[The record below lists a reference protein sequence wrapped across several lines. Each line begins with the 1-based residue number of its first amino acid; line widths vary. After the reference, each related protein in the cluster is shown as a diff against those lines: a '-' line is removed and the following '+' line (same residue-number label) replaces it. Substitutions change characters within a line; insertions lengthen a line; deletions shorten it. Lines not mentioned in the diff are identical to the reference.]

1 MRRHRIQRLAVICG
15 ALSLTAIACESA
27 RAQGAPIN
35 SQTRKALNFYGG
47 RSAYNTLNEM
57 PRRTPIQPATYGP
70 LSHNGKPFQAAS
82 TGPTISPY
90 LNLFRDESENG
101 ESLPSYFSLV
111 RPQMEQQAA
120 NQQQQRE
127 IANLQR
133 QVQGG
138 AQARAAST
146 PGAGVPSRFMDT
158 AQFYG
163 GWQR

>member
-1 MRRHRIQRLAVICG
+1 MRRSFVRYSAVALG
-15 ALSLTAIACESA
+15 ALVVIAIACESA
-27 RAQGAPIN
+27 RAQGAPIS

-47 RSAYNTLNEM
+47 QSAYSTLSEM

-90 LNLFRDESENG
+90 LNLFRDENENS
-101 ESLPSYFSLV
+101 ESLPSYFSFV

-138 AQARAAST
+138 AQARAVST

>member
-1 MRRHRIQRLAVICG
+1 MRLQSVQPLVILCG
-15 ALSLTAIACESA
+15 ALSLAAIACESA

-35 SQTRKALNFYGG
+35 NQTRKALNFYGG
-47 RSAYNTLNEM
+47 QSAYNTLNEM

-90 LNLFRDESENG
+90 LNLFRDENENS
-101 ESLPSYFSLV
+101 ESLPGYFTFV

-133 QVQGG
+133 QVQSG
-138 AQARAAST
+138 AQARAVNT